1 MNRLFRLTALVLF
14 FTAAFAQAGGDD
26 NISVSNGRSAITF
39 SRATGGILDISNLDN
54 GHSFISMP
62 GDKPLLWRL
71 QFRRKNGEEI
81 HLNNSEALSPQ
92 CTTKTRMLTL
102 EWQNLTLGEE
112 SKVIDVRVT
121 CRFQSGNDTAY
132 LNIWVDNRSTK
143 YGLWEVSFP
152 VVTGLGG
159 PDRSD
164 VAMGR
169 GTWGTLYHHPKER
182 LQGKY
187 PSHALPMQFIL
198 VQENRNGLYLAAHDA
213 RAFEKSFIIEAG
225 KEFRVDTPVMDMG
238 VPGSDWSAPYPF
250 ALSIYEGSWME
261 GCKQYR
267 AWVTRETPWTKKGSL
282 ESRKDVPE
290 AITRVTAWLCA
301 SGGPEE
307 VAPAV
312 KQFAEAIGTPVGV
325 HWYNWHQIPFDTYY
339 PNYFPTK
346 PGFAEAVRDLTSR
359 GITVMPYIN
368 SRLWDSGNENFKEAS
383 PAAVKDA
390 TGDVTI
396 ETYGSGANL
405 AVMCPTQPLWQK
417 KVEEI
422 IQRLGTECGV
432 NAVYLDQIAS
442 APPRWCFDPQHGHP
456 LGSGSWWV
464 DGYRDLLKPIKRW
477 CTSGGR
483 SIALTSE
490 NNAEPYMDNIDANL
504 IWTERSDTEIPM
516 ITAVYSGYSL
526 YFASNRAFQHGDVSY
541 CMCQARDFVWG
552 TQLGWDGV
560 DLLKPEHEPKLKF
573 LVRLAQLRA
582 KAADFMV
589 YGELLQVLEPINSVP
604 TLSGTWN
611 KPGGDGPVTLQAV
624 QAALWRSR
632 DGDAGVFLANA
643 DTESQTYTFDFDSA
657 AYLSVPPSVA
667 AGRIR
672 GISKLN
678 VEQISP
684 DRSIE
689 LPPQQA
695 SRFTYT
701 VNVPA
706 RDALLLVFHP
716 VRRK

>member
-1 MNRLFRLTALVLF
+1 MNPLSRLTVLALLLV
-14 FTAAFAQAGGDD
+14 AAFAQAGGDD
-26 NISVSNGRSAITF
+26 TISVSNGHSAITF
-39 SRATGGILDISNLDN
+39 SRATGGIVDIANPDN
-54 GHSFISMP
+54 GHSFISTP
-62 GDKPLLWRL
+62 DAKPSLWKLR
-71 QFRRKNGEEI
+71 FRGQNGEEI
-81 HLNNSEALSPQ
+81 RLNNSEVSSPQ
-92 CTTKTRMLTL
+92 CTAKDRMLTL
-102 EWQNLTLGEE
+102 EWQNLALGEE
-112 SKVIDVRVT
+112 SKALDVRVQ
-121 CRFQSGNDTAY
+121 CHFWPGGGWAHLQ
-132 LNIWVDNRSTK
+132 IWVDNSSTQ

-152 VVTGLGG
+152 VITGLGG

-169 GTWGTLYHHPKER
+169 GTWGMLYHHPKER
-182 LQGKY
+182 IQGKY

-198 VQENRNGLYLAAHDA
+198 VQENRDGLYLAAHDPK
-213 RAFEKSFIIEAG
+213 AFEKSFTMEAG

-238 VPGSDWSAPYPF
+238 VPGNDWSAPYPF
-250 ALSIYEGSWME
+250 VLSVYEDSWMG

-267 AWVTRETPWTKKGSL
+267 AWVTHHTPWTKQGPL
-282 ESRKDVPE
+282 ESRKDIPE

-339 PNYFPTK
+339 PDYFPTK
-346 PGFAEAVRDLTSR
+346 PGFAETVRDLTSR

-396 ETYGSGANL
+396 ETYGSGAKL
-405 AVMCPTQPLWQK
+405 AVMCPSQLLWQK

-442 APPRWCFDPQHGHP
+442 APPRWCFDPQHGHT
-456 LGSGSWWV
+456 LGAGSWWV
-464 DGYRDLLKPIKRW
+464 DRYRDLLTPIKRW

-504 IWTERSDTEIPM
+504 IWTERSDAEIPM
-516 ITAVYSGYSL
+516 NTAVYSGYSL

-552 TQLGWDGV
+552 SQLGWDGV
-560 DLLKPEHEPKLKF
+560 DLLKAEHEPKLKF
-573 LVRLAQLRA
+573 LARLAQLRA

-589 YGELLQVLEPINSVP
+589 YGELLDLPESTNTVP

-611 KPGGDGPVTLQAV
+611 KPGGDGPVTLKAV
-624 QAALWRSR
+624 QAALWKNKK
-632 DGDAGVFLANA
+632 GDTGVFLANA
-643 DTESQTYTFDFDSA
+643 DTESHPYGFEFDSIVPVGSA
-657 AYLSVPPSVA
+657 AVGPIPVV
-667 AGRIR
+667 
-672 GISKLN
+672 SKWN
-678 VEQISP
+678 VKQVSP
-684 DRSIE
+684 DGVTE
-689 LPPQQA
+689 LPVHQG
-695 SRFTYT
+695 SRVTYT
-701 VNVPA
+701 VDVPA
-706 RDALLLVFHP
+706 RDALLLVFNP
-716 VRRK
+716 VWKK